1 MRRPSDLRIETDEGM
16 WRGASRVA
24 TGWGE
29 RFIEGPQ
36 DHEALLVLSSL
47 GSLTARRLQELANT
61 YHTAATCLAAVRE
74 GVGVSPRDG
83 EIARALEP
91 AAIQER
97 LGAAGARLVT
107 LGDVEYPP
115 GLLDLADPPCALF
128 LLGRPLSELEPR
140 VAIVGARNCS
150 SSGREVASSLA
161 RAVAAAGACV
171 VSGGA
176 RGIDTAAHRG
186 SLDAG
191 GGTVAVLGSG
201 IDVRYPATNRSLF
214 DAVARAGALVSEY
227 PPGAPP
233 EPFRFPARNRIV
245 AALSSAVVVV
255 EGAEGSGSMITADHA
270 LDIGRDVFAV
280 PGAVTSALAEVPLAL
295 IREGA
300 GLIRG
305 PEDLLADLG
314 LAMKETGL
322 EPAADGTPGPE
333 ATVWQAL
340 SSPQPPDRLAA
351 GSGLS
356 LPEVMAAL
364 TGLELRGAVRSV
376 GGRYERRL
384 HRKNG

>member
-1 MRRPSDLRIETDEGM
+1 
-16 WRGASRVA
+16 
-24 TGWGE
+24 
-29 RFIEGPQ
+29 
-36 DHEALLVLSSL
+36 
-47 GSLTARRLQELANT
+47 
-61 YHTAATCLAAVRE
+61 VRE

-91 AAIQER
+91 VAIRER
-97 LGAAGARLVT
+97 LRAARARLVT
-107 LGDVEYPP
+107 LWDLEYPP
-115 GLLDLADPPCALF
+115 GLLDLADPPCGLF
-128 LLGRPLSELEPR
+128 VIGRPLSELDPR
-140 VAIVGARNCS
+140 VAIVGARNGS
-150 SSGREVASSLA
+150 SSGREIASSLA
-161 RAVAAAGACV
+161 RALAAAGACV

-214 DAVARAGALVSEY
+214 DAVARTGALVSEY
-227 PPGAPP
+227 PPGVPP

-245 AALSSAVVVV
+245 AALCSAVVVV
-255 EGAEGSGSMITADHA
+255 EGAEGSGSVITADHA

-314 LAMKETGL
+314 LAMMETGPA
-322 EPAADGTPGPE
+322 PAADGTPGPE

-364 TGLELRGAVRSV
+364 TGLELRGAVRCV

-384 HRKNG
+384 YRKNG